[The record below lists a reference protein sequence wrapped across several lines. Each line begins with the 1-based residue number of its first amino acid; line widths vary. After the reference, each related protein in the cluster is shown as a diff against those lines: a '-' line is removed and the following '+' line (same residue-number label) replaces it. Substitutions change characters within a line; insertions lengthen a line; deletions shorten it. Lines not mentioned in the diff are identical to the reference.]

1 MAERGVGPY
10 MGTFAVRRVL
20 LVAIQQSEKE
30 ISHIDSQENVDFS
43 ELMRAVDQLEI
54 LKKAFEKGGDAD
66 VSVEFFFH
74 PSR

>member
-1 MAERGVGPY
+1 

-20 LVAIQQSEKE
+20 LVAIQQSEEE
-30 ISHIDSQENVDFS
+30 ISHLDTHLVEDIDFS

>member
-10 MGTFAVRRVL
+10 MGTFAIRRVL
-20 LVAIQQSEKE
+20 LVAIQQSEEE
-30 ISHIDSQENVDFS
+30 ISYLDSQENVDFS

-66 VSVEFFFH
+66 VSVEFFFY
-74 PSR
+74 PG